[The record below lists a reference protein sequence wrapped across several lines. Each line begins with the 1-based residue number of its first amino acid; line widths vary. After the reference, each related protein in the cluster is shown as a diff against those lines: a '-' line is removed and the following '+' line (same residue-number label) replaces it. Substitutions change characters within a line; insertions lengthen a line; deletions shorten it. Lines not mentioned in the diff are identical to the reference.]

1 MRHADSHSGLTGRAA
16 TLWIRAIGL
25 MVLVALLAWPVGSTM
40 ADDEKPGTAGPTEKS
55 DDDGEA
61 DTTDDESAEA
71 EGSDDESER
80 ESATKKVGRR
90 INPTN
95 RSSHRPGSSL
105 QPGRPSKQPKPSHR
119 RGRDRDTDDSTTESE
134 DGATTGVDWESTFSL
149 SDFESPPEERTYV
162 FAFDDVDYGFVMN
175 QWARMT
181 GLPVLGDPPSGKVTY
196 ASAETLDY
204 KTARARIRQLLYNHE
219 KIYWMQRK
227 GNVFEVMLMSDA
239 PRQLQADYIKPS
251 LESFEAAQ
259 FDDDEVAMLLYTPE
273 SGSVDDLQAIR
284 DFMPDYMRTAPYQ
297 NSNSMTIFGKVIDIR
312 KYLELGD
319 LFSSAGDD
327 PRTPLQIPV
336 QHITATKAVQLLEQM
351 MDHGRSRGGAK
362 PSRSPRGKGS
372 DSMLSSGPTPAMLI
386 PFNEQKLILAKA
398 IPKQIDEI
406 YRLLE
411 LIDLPK
417 LGEFNP
423 IIIPLEHAR
432 ADELVSIIYPLA
444 NGGSAKKVSRTK
456 GKTSGSET
464 SSSTGLNIIPEPRTN
479 SLIVIGD
486 EEQIAKVYKLVDMF
500 DVPER
505 EAYRIIDVMHV
516 DAQELIETTN
526 KLMGVRTSGSKKG
539 ATSSKLVMNPTPT
552 GDSIIMAGPRQELD
566 KAEQI
571 IASLDLPSDKEE
583 PTLHQAQ
590 LFNAKPSVVAEMLT
604 GLDEL
609 EDRDRSS
616 GKPKA
621 PPKKGTS
628 KSRSGSAGGRFFS
641 DDASKTLFVMCTDQE
656 WETTYQSRIQEF
668 DRQAIPDT
676 TLIEITYITPEEAL
690 TTLQQLFPPG
700 RAGGSK
706 GKTPGG
712 SDDVRFVLTVGGLI
726 VANASPAQI
735 DKMHEVVA
743 QIDVDPLADV
753 ALVTR
758 IFDIQH
764 ADPTEVRALVETLVT
779 QASGGKASSKGRQ
792 SRRGKGKRSDGS
804 TIAGEAP
811 MRIAM
816 VGNRM
821 VVSADAEVMEEIEEL
836 VASVDLPDPDN
847 ELRVYTFG
855 SGTNVTSLS
864 QELTNL
870 FPNGSPRKRRGGGPK
885 GQPAGAGTSVIRFIP
900 QHVGRKLVV
909 SAPPELFPEIEQA
922 IEKLSPISDEVPLEW
937 RVFTLEYA
945 HAAEV
950 VALVDPILNAKMS
963 ELYEMG
969 ELAGGADGKGGSKQ
983 RKGRQDGKLTIM
995 PDATGGRIVVLAP
1008 SILMPEAEVLIKA
1021 FDVEESID
1029 ATVIRIVRVTNTD
1042 AEEMGNIIR
1051 AMISGQAPSPTP
1063 KRPRRGAEEKGRPRG
1078 IVIGGPMK
1086 VMVAAA
1092 PGGRSLVLSGAAR
1105 DVEEVESWIHEL
1117 DGEAE
1122 SIGTF
1127 KVYQVTYSDPWE
1139 LAETIMAFIDS
1150 GRGSGPKGADR
1161 KRNEDSLLGDF
1172 FEDFMPKSGPMI
1184 GREVI
1189 INVDA
1194 GSGTLVVQASP
1205 SKLRIVDELMELYE
1219 GKDGE
1224 EPLLTT
1230 GVDVSIPTLLY
1241 DLQHADAFD
1250 AVWTLQD
1257 YLGVLWNHPDP
1268 LPIVEEIPFTDT
1280 LVIKTNPKYFDEIK
1294 ALIAERIDMP
1304 GADKSPTR
1312 VEWRV
1317 IDGAIASEVAMKLAE
1332 QLVGIDVDIEVSGLD
1347 MKGLEELIPPV
1358 QPYIPAK
1365 DSIDE
1370 DASCVLPL
1378 CVTSAW
1384 NGLVAAASGQTAA
1397 GEDADS
1403 EPTEEEIRQML
1414 LQGSADGRS
1423 QASDE
1428 ADLLTEQEAD
1438 ADDESDEP
1446 LPMPKVRIRIDDKT
1460 GALVVEGPD
1469 DIVQEVM
1476 YKLDDIL
1483 EDIKE
1488 HPGRPDIR
1496 IYQLRYVDVDW
1507 AAQALDAMFNLKKA
1521 SSKSSTASIQ
1531 NQIRQLEAKIK
1542 AGAAKGGKGADPKAA
1557 TADQQ
1562 KLEALRAQLATASQ
1576 PSNIFVYPIPRN
1588 QSLGIRAN
1596 TGDFPAIVEF
1606 LATIDRPGETTFD
1619 FKIFEL
1625 VNRKA
1630 EEVEQMVKL
1639 LLGLDKPVS
1648 KSRAPTSGKP
1658 NPQQQQIQQLQDQLS
1673 QFQGSG
1679 AEGLSARPDQIK
1691 ITSDALTNSI
1701 AVFAPRQVIPRI
1713 EELIYQIENQPMPE
1727 RVIKT
1732 YALANADATEV
1743 VGHLKELFP
1752 GGTGRSRAPK
1762 KGSAGASTGFDPGTV
1777 NAPVFM
1783 AVTRTNTVFVQ
1794 ALDIDIPKIEAEI
1807 ERLDVPTEGDAVIA
1821 VKIKWGNPDSIARTL
1836 QQAFED
1842 RAGGGRKGGGAR
1854 GPGLKIIGDGD
1865 SNTVFIRGASPS
1877 LLEEI
1882 QAQII
1887 AMDTREGTQPRSIK
1901 IAEGTPTEVA
1911 QIVEA
1916 VYGGGR
1922 GKRGSAG
1929 SVKVTG
1935 DDASKQLFV
1944 IAPDELFADI
1954 EKLVSSLDVPS
1965 GFEHKLFNLEFMK
1978 ASDAVKQ
1985 LDAIVRPLAGGGGR
1999 RGGSRGGYAAVA
2011 DDRTQTI
2018 VAMGSPEILEQIT
2031 GLLEKLDV
2039 KEAQVAQIQSA
2050 FFSLTRARANEMAR
2064 NINNLFKQRRN
2075 EGQEAPRVEANQ
2087 STNSLIVLGTEEQ
2100 IKQIR
2105 EMIEKVE
2112 NETTETPLKNEV
2124 FTLVHAKADEAAEML
2139 KTFFQDRQRAYQ
2151 QAKVQ
2156 IPPAEIAVSITAD
2169 VATDQVLVLATESN
2183 MDLVRQRIQE
2193 LDQPGVGG
2201 KTAVV
2206 TRVYPI
2212 QYADPNGVVQAI
2224 NGMNP
2229 RGGRR
2234 QAPKDRISAT
2244 VEWQTSSVIVTA
2256 SGENQERI
2264 AELIVSMDEDRG
2276 SSVREIYKMVNGRAS
2291 DVADIANQIIRGG
2304 GRQSRQRGQQTTVVA
2319 NDALNSVVVSGMRS
2333 KVDDILELIKSLD
2346 LPPDQMAG
2354 RTPQV
2359 YPLKYA
2365 DPNAMIGVLRSSFPR
2380 VRGMRPDDY
2389 VDAAFAWGTGALVV
2403 TASQDNHAKVATL
2416 LEQIDVE
2423 TGGRQTHVLKLKH
2436 ANSDDLANRLS
2447 QIFGR
2452 STRRARDEVPMSISS
2467 DPGTNSL
2474 IVFANDKELASI
2486 QELLEKIDV
2495 PQDTETGL
2503 FVEIYR
2509 VRYADPGS
2517 LINTITTT
2525 FRTPRRGSPLDE
2537 VRASYDWGTSTL
2549 VISASKEKHERIAA
2563 LIAEVDIAGVN
2574 QRRTHI
2580 IKLKE
2585 ANAEEIARGFDQFLR
2600 ATRRNIR
2607 GGEVPMQVY
2616 ANPGTNS
2623 LVIYATDE
2631 ELAEIQDLL
2640 LVVDVKPD
2648 WLEDRQ
2654 IKSFK
2659 LTYADAWGLRG
2670 MILEM
2675 FRGGRNVSPADQVT
2689 SMADWGSNALV
2700 VSASS
2705 DNMEQIE
2712 KLIAEVD
2719 KKDASQRGV
2728 HVVQADHADSLARA
2742 LMATF
2747 GSTGRNRQQTITI
2760 TNPPGTD
2767 SLLIK
2772 ANDQEFEEIMAALDD
2787 LESLGEQIGGD
2798 VRVIRLEKSDA
2809 QELQTVVQEILRQ
2822 PGSRSGRGGELAGDV
2837 RVSVIPSANALI
2849 ISGETD
2855 ELDRIEPMIR
2865 DLDFQTVGPEAE
2877 IIRLVNV
2884 DPSRIEPILTRMYG
2898 DSSGR
2903 SRGRGEDV
2911 PVIVADD
2918 MSKTLLV
2925 YASPVDFHKIEALVA
2940 KLDTPDTQIASGV
2953 KIIPVQSGIN
2963 VSDLAAMLDSLLA
2976 EASRYESE
2984 ALGTT
2989 RKQVAI
2995 TADVRTNTIIA
3006 AGAPSQFAEVE
3017 RIVRSLESMGP
3028 RGGDTT
3034 IILKTKNI
3042 SADDIKRL
3050 IEQMQNESSSSSSRS
3065 RRR

>member
-1 MRHADSHSGLTGRAA
+1 MRHADSHSGLTGRAV

-25 MVLVALLAWPVGSTM
+25 MLMVALLTWPVGSTL
-40 ADDEKPGTAGPTEKS
+40 ADDEKPGSAGPTEKS
-55 DDDGEA
+55 DDNGEA
-61 DTTDDESAEA
+61 DDSEATNDEEPAEA
-71 EGSDDESER
+71 EGSDDESEQ
-80 ESATKKVGRR
+80 ESAKKKLGRR

-95 RSSHRPGSSL
+95 RSAQRIGSSL
-105 QPGRPSKQPKPSHR
+105 QPGRPSKQPKSSHR

-134 DGATTGVDWESTFSL
+134 DGDFTGTDWASAFSL
-149 SDFESPPEERTYV
+149 SDFESPPEERTYA
-162 FAFDDVDYGFVMN
+162 FAFDDVDYATVMN

-204 KTARARIRQLLYNHE
+204 KAARGRINKLLFNHE
-219 KIYWMQRK
+219 KIYWMLRT
-227 GNVFEVMLMSDA
+227 GNVFEVMLMSDV
-239 PRQLQADYIKPS
+239 PRHLPTDRIKPS

-259 FDDDEVAMLLYTPE
+259 FDDDEVAMLLYTPP

-297 NSNSMTIFGKVIDIR
+297 SSNSMTIFGKVIDIR
-312 KYLELGD
+312 KYLQLND

-336 QHITATKAVQLLEQM
+336 QHITATKAVELLEQM

-423 IIIPLEHAR
+423 IVIPLEHAR

-444 NGGSAKKVSRTK
+444 NGGSPKKRTPSK
-456 GKTSGSET
+456 KSASGT
-464 SSSTGLNIIPEPRTN
+464 SSPTGLNIIPEPRTN
-479 SLIVIGD
+479 SLIVIGNQ
-486 EEQIAKVYKLVDMF
+486 EQIAKVYTLVDLF
-500 DVPER
+500 DVPET
-505 EAYRIIDVMHV
+505 ETYRIIDVVHV
-516 DAQELIETTN
+516 DAEELIETTN
-526 KLMGVRTSGSKKG
+526 KLMGGRSIGKG
-539 ATSSKLVMNPTPT
+539 KASSKGGLVMNPTPT
-552 GDSIIMAGPRQELD
+552 GGSIIMSGPRQELD

-571 IASLDLPSDKEE
+571 IVSLDRPFDQEE

-609 EDRDRSS
+609 EDSDRSS
-616 GKPKA
+616 GKGKA
-621 PPKKGTS
+621 PSKKGTS
-628 KSRSGSAGGRFFS
+628 KSRSGSGRGRFFS

-656 WETTYQSRIQEF
+656 WETKYQSRIQEF

-690 TTLQQLFPPG
+690 TTLQQLFPPA

-706 GKTPGG
+706 GKTLGG
-712 SDDVRFVLTVGGLI
+712 SDDVRFALTVGGLI

-735 DKMHEVVA
+735 DKMREVVA

-753 ALVTR
+753 TLTTR

-779 QASGGKASSKGRQ
+779 QASGGKASAKGRP
-792 SRRGKGKRSDGS
+792 SRRGKGKRSDAS

-821 VVSADAEVMEEIEEL
+821 VISADAEVMEEIEEL
-836 VASVDLPDPDN
+836 IASVDLPDPDN

-855 SGTNVTSLS
+855 SGTNVNSLS

-870 FPNGSPRKRRGGGPK
+870 FPNGSPRKRRGGGAK
-885 GQPAGAGTSVIRFIP
+885 GQPAGTSVIRFIP

-945 HAAEV
+945 DAAEV

-969 ELAGGADGKGGSKQ
+969 ELPGAADGPAGKKQ
-983 RKGRQDGKLTIM
+983 RRSRQDGKLTIM

-1008 SILMPEAEVLIKA
+1008 SILMPEAEALIKA

-1063 KRPRRGAEEKGRPRG
+1063 KRPRRGEEKGRPRG
-1078 IVIGGPMK
+1078 IVIGGPLK

-1161 KRNEDSLLGDF
+1161 NKNQDSLLGGF

-1189 INVDA
+1189 INVDS

-1219 GKDGE
+1219 GTDDS
-1224 EPLLTT
+1224 EPLIDLN
-1230 GVDVSIPTLLY
+1230 VPSIPTLLY

-1257 YLGVLWNHPDP
+1257 YLSVLWNHPDP

-1294 ALIAERIDMP
+1294 ALIAERIDTE

-1317 IDGAIASEVAMKLAE
+1317 IDGAIASEVALKLKE
-1332 QLVGIDVDIEVSGLD
+1332 QLVGFDVDIEVSGLD
-1347 MKGLEELIPPV
+1347 MKSLEELIPVV
-1358 QPYIPAK
+1358 QPYVPGR
-1365 DSIDE
+1365 DSIEE

-1384 NGLVAAASGQTAA
+1384 NSLVSAASGQTAA
-1397 GEDADS
+1397 DEDADS

-1414 LQGSADGRS
+1414 LKGSADGSS

-1428 ADLLTEQEAD
+1428 SDLLTEHEAE

-1446 LPMPKVRIRIDDKT
+1446 QPKPKVRIRIDDKT
-1460 GALVVEGPD
+1460 GALIVEGPD

-1476 YKLDDIL
+1476 YTLDDIL

-1496 IYQLRYVDVDW
+1496 VYQLRYVDVDW
-1507 AAQALDAMFNLKKA
+1507 AAQALEAMFNLKKP
-1521 SSKSSTASIQ
+1521 SSKTSSAAIQ
-1531 NQIRQLEAKIK
+1531 QQIKQLEAKKK
-1542 AGAAKGGKGADPKAA
+1542 AAGAKGGKAADPKAA
-1557 TADQQ
+1557 AADDQ
-1562 KLEALRAQLATASQ
+1562 KLEALRTQLASASQ

-1588 QSLGIRAN
+1588 QSLGIRAK
-1596 TGDFPAIVEF
+1596 TGDFPAIVEL

-1648 KSRAPTSGKP
+1648 KSRAPTSGKA

-1673 QFQGSG
+1673 QLKGSG
-1679 AEGLSARPDQIK
+1679 GEGLSARPDQIK
-1691 ITSDALTNSI
+1691 ITSDALTNTI
-1701 AVFAPRQVIPRI
+1701 FVLAPRQVIPM
-1713 EELIYQIENQPMPE
+1713 IENLINQIDEQPMPE
-1727 RVIKT
+1727 RVIET
-1732 YALANADATEV
+1732 FALANADATEV

-1752 GGTGRSRAPK
+1752 GIGRSRGTK
-1762 KGSAGASTGFDPGTV
+1762 KSGGGATEGYVPGTV
-1777 NAPVFM
+1777 NAPVFL
-1783 AVTRTNTVFVQ
+1783 AVARTNTVFVQ
-1794 ALDIDIPKIEAEI
+1794 AMDIDIPKIAIEI
-1807 ERLDVPTEGDAVIA
+1807 ERLDVHTEGDAVIP
-1821 VKIKWGNPDSIARTL
+1821 VKIKWGNPDSIARTM

-1842 RAGGGRKGGGAR
+1842 RAGRGGKGGAR
-1854 GPGLKIIGDGD
+1854 GSALKIIGDSD

-1877 LLEEI
+1877 MLEEI
-1882 QAQII
+1882 QNLI
-1887 AMDTREGTQPRSIK
+1887 ASMDTSEGTQPRPIQ
-1901 IAEGTPTEVA
+1901 IAEGTPSEIA
-1911 QIVEA
+1911 QIVES

-1922 GKRGSAG
+1922 GGKGGIRGSGG
-1929 SVKVTG
+1929 SVKVIPA
-1935 DDASKQLFV
+1935 DVSKQLFV
-1944 IAPDELFADI
+1944 IAPDDLFTDI
-1954 EKLVSSLDVPS
+1954 EALVRTLDVPS
-1965 GFEHKLFNLEFMK
+1965 GF
-1978 ASDAVKQ
+1978 
-1985 LDAIVRPLAGGGGR
+1985 
-1999 RGGSRGGYAAVA
+1999 AA
-2011 DDRTQTI
+2011 T
-2018 VAMGSPEILEQIT
+2018 
-2031 GLLEKLDV
+2031 
-2039 KEAQVAQIQSA
+2039 
-2050 FFSLTRARANEMAR
+2050 
-2064 NINNLFKQRRN
+2064 
-2075 EGQEAPRVEANQ
+2075 
-2087 STNSLIVLGTEEQ
+2087 
-2100 IKQIR
+2100 
-2105 EMIEKVE
+2105 
-2112 NETTETPLKNEV
+2112 
-2124 FTLVHAKADEAAEML
+2124 
-2139 KTFFQDRQRAYQ
+2139 
-2151 QAKVQ
+2151 
-2156 IPPAEIAVSITAD
+2156 
-2169 VATDQVLVLATESN
+2169 
-2183 MDLVRQRIQE
+2183 
-2193 LDQPGVGG
+2193 
-2201 KTAVV
+2201 V

-2212 QYADPNGVVQAI
+2212 QHADPNGVVQAI
-2224 NGMNP
+2224 NGLSP
-2229 RGGRR
+2229 RGGRGR
-2234 QAPKDRISAT
+2234 GANEDRIAAT
-2244 VEWQTSSVIVTA
+2244 VERRTSSVIVTA
-2256 SGENQERI
+2256 SDENQERI
-2264 AELIVSMDEDRG
+2264 AELI
-2276 SSVREIYKMVNGRAS
+2276 
-2291 DVADIANQIIRGG
+2291 
-2304 GRQSRQRGQQTTVVA
+2304 
-2319 NDALNSVVVSGMRS
+2319 
-2333 KVDDILELIKSLD
+2333 
-2346 LPPDQMAG
+2346 
-2354 RTPQV
+2354 
-2359 YPLKYA
+2359 
-2365 DPNAMIGVLRSSFPR
+2365 
-2380 VRGMRPDDY
+2380 
-2389 VDAAFAWGTGALVV
+2389 
-2403 TASQDNHAKVATL
+2403 
-2416 LEQIDVE
+2416 
-2423 TGGRQTHVLKLKH
+2423 
-2436 ANSDDLANRLS
+2436 
-2447 QIFGR
+2447 
-2452 STRRARDEVPMSISS
+2452 
-2467 DPGTNSL
+2467 
-2474 IVFANDKELASI
+2474 
-2486 QELLEKIDV
+2486 
-2495 PQDTETGL
+2495 
-2503 FVEIYR
+2503 
-2509 VRYADPGS
+2509 
-2517 LINTITTT
+2517 
-2525 FRTPRRGSPLDE
+2525 
-2537 VRASYDWGTSTL
+2537 
-2549 VISASKEKHERIAA
+2549 
-2563 LIAEVDIAGVN
+2563 AEVDVEGLN
-2574 QRRTHI
+2574 PRRTHV

-2585 ANAEEIARGFDQFLR
+2585 ADAEEVARGFQQFLR
-2600 ATRRNIR
+2600 ATRRNLR
-2607 GGEVPMQVY
+2607 SGEISMQVY
-2616 ANPGTNS
+2616 AEPGTNS
-2623 LVIYATDE
+2623 LVIYATDD
-2631 ELAEIQDLL
+2631 ELAEIQSLL
-2640 LVVDVKPD
+2640 LVVDVKPE
-2648 WLEDRQ
+2648 WMEKRQ

-2659 LTYADAWGLRG
+2659 LTYAEAWGIKG
-2670 MILEM
+2670 MIDQM
-2675 FRGGRNVSPADQVT
+2675 FRSRGRNPSPADQVT
-2689 SMADWGSNALV
+2689 SMADGGSNALV
-2700 VSASS
+2700 VSASR

-2712 KLIAEVD
+2712 KLIAEVNQ
-2719 KKDASQRGV
+2719 KDASQREV
-2728 HVVQADHADSLARA
+2728 HVVQADHADSVARA
-2742 LMATF
+2742 LTEAF
-2747 GSTGRNRQQTITI
+2747 GARRRGGQQTVTI

-2772 ANDQEFEEIMAALDD
+2772 ANETEFAEILVVLHD
-2787 LESLGEQIGGD
+2787 LESVSAEIGGD

-2809 QELQTVVQEILRQ
+2809 TELQSVVQEILRQ
-2822 PGSRSGRGGELAGDV
+2822 PGSRSRRGGELAGGV

-2849 ISGETD
+2849 ISGETE

-2865 DLDFQTVGPEAE
+2865 DLDFQTVGSEAE
-2877 IIRLVNV
+2877 IIRLVHV

-2898 DSSGR
+2898 DTRSGR
-2903 SRGRGEDV
+2903 SGRRGEDV

-2918 MSKTLLV
+2918 ASQTLLV
-2925 YASPVDFHKIEALVA
+2925 YASPVDFHKIETLVA
-2940 KLDTPDTQIASGV
+2940 KLDTPDTQIASGI

-2963 VSDLAAMLDSLLA
+2963 VSDLAAMLDSLADEWARYEA
-2976 EASRYESE
+2976 EAS
-2984 ALGTT
+2984 GTT
-2989 RKQVAI
+2989 RKQVVI
-2995 TADVRTNTIIA
+2995 TADVRTNAIIV
-3006 AGAPSQFAEVE
+3006 AGAPSRFSEIEQL
-3017 RIVRSLESMGP
+3017 VRTLESMGP
-3028 RGGDTT
+3028 RGGEKT

-3050 IEQMQNESSSSSSRS
+3050 IEQMSNESSSSSSRS

>member
-1 MRHADSHSGLTGRAA
+1 MRHADSHSGLTGRAV

-25 MVLVALLAWPVGSTM
+25 MLMVALLTWPVGSAV
-40 ADDEKPGTAGPTEKS
+40 ADDEKPGSAGPTEKS
-55 DDDGEA
+55 DDNGEA
-61 DTTDDESAEA
+61 DDSEATNDEEPAEA
-71 EGSDDESER
+71 EGSDDESEQ
-80 ESATKKVGRR
+80 ESAKKKLGRR

-134 DGATTGVDWESTFSL
+134 DGATTGTGWASTFSL
-149 SDFESPPEERTYV
+149 SDFESPPEERTYA
-162 FAFDDVDYGFVMN
+162 FAFDDVDYGAVMN
-175 QWARMT
+175 HWARMT

-196 ASAETLDY
+196 ASTETLDY
-204 KTARARIRQLLYNHE
+204 KTALGRINQLLFNHE
-219 KIYWMQRK
+219 KIYWMLRTED
-227 GNVFEVMLMSDA
+227 NVFLVMLMSDV
-239 PRQLQADYIKPS
+239 PRYLPVDRIKPS
-251 LESFEAAQ
+251 LEAFEAAEL
-259 FDDDEVAMLLYTPE
+259 DDEEVAMLLYTPP

-297 NSNSMTIFGKVIDIR
+297 SSNSMTIFGKVIDIR
-312 KYLELGD
+312 KYLQLND

-327 PRTPLQIPV
+327 PRTPRQIPV
-336 QHITATKAVQLLEQM
+336 QHITATKAVELLEQM
-351 MDHGRSRGGAK
+351 MDHGRGRGGAK

-398 IPKQIDEI
+398 IPKQIAEI

-444 NGGSAKKVSRTK
+444 DGGSPKKVSRTK
-456 GKTSGSET
+456 GKSSGSET

-479 SLIVIGD
+479 SLIVIGN
-486 EEQIAKVYKLVDMF
+486 EEQIAKVYTLVDLF
-500 DVPER
+500 DVPET
-505 EAYRIIDVMHV
+505 ETYRIIDVVHV
-516 DAQELIETTN
+516 DAEELIETTN
-526 KLMGVRTSGSKKG
+526 KLMGVRTSSKGK
-539 ATSSKLVMNPTPT
+539 TPSKFVMNPTPT
-552 GDSIIMAGPRQELD
+552 GDSIIMVGDRQRLD
-566 KAEQI
+566 KAAQI
-571 IASLDLPSDKEE
+571 IAELDVPSTEAE

-590 LFNAKPSVVAEMLT
+590 LYSAKPSAVAEMLT
-604 GLDEL
+604 GLDQL

-616 GKPKA
+616 GKSKA
-621 PPKKGTS
+621 PSKKGTS
-628 KSRSGSAGGRFFS
+628 KSRSGSGGGRFFS

-656 WETTYQSRIQEF
+656 WETKYQPRIQEF

-690 TTLQQLFPPG
+690 TTLQQLFPPA

-758 IFDIQH
+758 IFDILH

-779 QASGGKASSKGRQ
+779 QASGGKASAKGWP

-821 VVSADAEVMEEIEEL
+821 VISADAEVMDEIADL
-836 VASVDLPDPDN
+836 ISSVDLSDPEN

-855 SGTNVTSLS
+855 SGTNVNSLS
-864 QELTNL
+864 QELTIL
-870 FPNGSPRKRRGGGPK
+870 FPNGSPKRRRGGAK
-885 GQPAGAGTSVIRFIP
+885 GQPAGESVIRFMP

-945 HAAEV
+945 DAAEV

-969 ELAGGADGKGGSKQ
+969 ELPGAADGPAGKKQ
-983 RKGRQDGKLTIM
+983 GRSRQDGKLTIM

-1008 SILMPEAEVLIKA
+1008 SILMPEAEALIKA

-1063 KRPRRGAEEKGRPRG
+1063 KRPRRGAQEKGRLRG
-1078 IVIGGPMK
+1078 IVIGGPLK

-1161 KRNEDSLLGDF
+1161 KKNEDSLLGGF

-1189 INVDA
+1189 INVDS

-1219 GKDGE
+1219 GTDDS
-1224 EPLLTT
+1224 EPLIDLN
-1230 GVDVSIPTLLY
+1230 VPSIPTLLY

-1294 ALIAERIDMP
+1294 ALIAERIDME

-1317 IDGAIASEVAMKLAE
+1317 IDGAIASEVALKLKE
-1332 QLVGIDVDIEVSGLD
+1332 QLVGFDVDIEVSGLD

-1365 DSIDE
+1365 DSIEE

-1378 CVTSAW
+1378 CVTTAW
-1384 NGLVAAASGQTAA
+1384 NGLVSAASGQPAA
-1397 GEDADS
+1397 GEDTDS

-1414 LQGSADGRS
+1414 LKGSADGSS
-1423 QASDE
+1423 QVSDE
-1428 ADLLTEQEAD
+1428 SDLLSEQEAD

-1446 LPMPKVRIRIDDKT
+1446 QPKPKVRIRIDDKT

-1488 HPGRPDIR
+1488 HPGRADIR

-1521 SSKSSTASIQ
+1521 SSKGSTASIQ
-1531 NQIRQLEAKIK
+1531 IQIRQLEAKKK
-1542 AGAAKGGKGADPKAA
+1542 AAGAKGGKGADPKASA
-1557 TADQQ
+1557 ADDQ
-1562 KLEALRAQLATASQ
+1562 KLEALRGQLASASQ

-1588 QSLGIRAN
+1588 QSLGIRAK

-1625 VNRKA
+1625 VHRKA
-1630 EEVEQMVKL
+1630 GEVEQMIKL

-1673 QFQGSG
+1673 QLKGSG
-1679 AEGLSARPDQIK
+1679 GEGLAARPDQIK
-1691 ITSDALTNSI
+1691 ITSDALTNTI
-1701 AVFAPRQVIPRI
+1701 FVLAPRQVIPLI
-1713 EELIYQIENQPMPE
+1713 EDLINQIDEQPMPE
-1727 RVIKT
+1727 RVIET
-1732 YALANADATEV
+1732 FALANADATEV

-1752 GGTGRSRAPK
+1752 GIGRSRGTK
-1762 KGSAGASTGFDPGTV
+1762 KSGAGATEGYVPGTV
-1777 NAPVFM
+1777 NAPVFL
-1783 AVTRTNTVFVQ
+1783 AVARTNTVFVQ
-1794 ALDIDIPKIEAEI
+1794 AMDIDIPKIEAEI
-1807 ERLDVPTEGDAVIA
+1807 KRLDEPTEGDAVIA
-1821 VKIKWGNPDSIARTL
+1821 VKIKWGNPDSIARTM

-1842 RAGGGRKGGGAR
+1842 RAGRGGKGGAR
-1854 GPGLKIIGDGD
+1854 GSALKIIGDSD
-1865 SNTVFIRGASPS
+1865 SNTVFIRGAAPS
-1877 LLEEI
+1877 MLEEI
-1882 QAQII
+1882 QDLI
-1887 AMDTREGTQPRSIK
+1887 ASMDTPEGTQPHTIK
-1901 IAEGTPTEVA
+1901 IAEGTPSEIA
-1911 QIVEA
+1911 QIVES

-1922 GKRGSAG
+1922 GGRGGKRGSGG
-1929 SVKVTG
+1929 SVKVIG
-1935 DDASKQLFV
+1935 ADASKQLFV
-1944 IAPDELFADI
+1944 IAPDDLYEDI
-1954 EKLVSSLDVPS
+1954 KALVSSLDVPS
-1965 GFEHKLFNLEFMK
+1965 GFEHKLFKLEFMK

-2011 DDRTQTI
+2011 DDRMQTI
-2018 VAMGSPEILEQIT
+2018 VAMGSPEILEHVT
-2031 GLLEKLDV
+2031 GLLEELDV
-2039 KEAQVAQIQSA
+2039 KDALLAQIRSA
-2050 FFSLTRARANEMAR
+2050 FFKLKTARANEMAR
-2064 NINNLFKQRRN
+2064 NINNLFKQRGRN
-2075 EGQEAPRVEANQ
+2075 EGQEPPRVEANQ
-2087 STNSLIVLGTEEQ
+2087 STNSILVLGTEEQ
-2100 IKQIR
+2100 INQIR
-2105 EMIEKVE
+2105 EMIDKVE
-2112 NETTETPLKNEV
+2112 NETIETPLKNEV
-2124 FTLVHAKADEAAEML
+2124 FTLLHTKADEVAEML

-2156 IPPAEIAVSITAD
+2156 IPAVELAVSVTAD
-2169 VATDQVLVLATESN
+2169 VATGQVLVLATDSN
-2183 MDLVRQRIQE
+2183 MKLVRQRIEE
-2193 LDQPGVGG
+2193 LDQPGVGSM
-2201 KTAVV
+2201 TAVV

-2212 QYADPNGVVQAI
+2212 QHADPNGVVQAI
-2224 NGMNP
+2224 NGLSP
-2229 RGGRR
+2229 RGSRGRG
-2234 QAPKDRISAT
+2234 PNKDRIAAT
-2244 VEWQTSSVIVTA
+2244 VERQTSSVIVTA

-2264 AELIVSMDEDRG
+2264 AELI
-2276 SSVREIYKMVNGRAS
+2276 
-2291 DVADIANQIIRGG
+2291 
-2304 GRQSRQRGQQTTVVA
+2304 
-2319 NDALNSVVVSGMRS
+2319 
-2333 KVDDILELIKSLD
+2333 
-2346 LPPDQMAG
+2346 
-2354 RTPQV
+2354 
-2359 YPLKYA
+2359 
-2365 DPNAMIGVLRSSFPR
+2365 
-2380 VRGMRPDDY
+2380 
-2389 VDAAFAWGTGALVV
+2389 
-2403 TASQDNHAKVATL
+2403 
-2416 LEQIDVE
+2416 
-2423 TGGRQTHVLKLKH
+2423 
-2436 ANSDDLANRLS
+2436 
-2447 QIFGR
+2447 
-2452 STRRARDEVPMSISS
+2452 
-2467 DPGTNSL
+2467 
-2474 IVFANDKELASI
+2474 
-2486 QELLEKIDV
+2486 
-2495 PQDTETGL
+2495 
-2503 FVEIYR
+2503 
-2509 VRYADPGS
+2509 
-2517 LINTITTT
+2517 
-2525 FRTPRRGSPLDE
+2525 
-2537 VRASYDWGTSTL
+2537 
-2549 VISASKEKHERIAA
+2549 
-2563 LIAEVDIAGVN
+2563 AEVDVEGLN
-2574 QRRTHI
+2574 PRRTHI

-2585 ANAEEIARGFDQFLR
+2585 ANAEEVARGFQQFLQ
-2600 ATRRNIR
+2600 ATRRRVR
-2607 GGEVPMQVY
+2607 GGEIPMQVY
-2616 ANPGTNS
+2616 ADPGTNS
-2623 LVIYATDE
+2623 LVIYASDE
-2631 ELAEIQDLL
+2631 ELAEIQSLL

-2648 WLEDRQ
+2648 WMEKRE

-2659 LTYADAWGLRG
+2659 LTYADAWGVRG
-2670 MILEM
+2670 MITEM
-2675 FRGGRNVSPADQVT
+2675 FRSRGRNPSPADQVT
-2689 SMADWGSNALV
+2689 SMADGSSNALV
-2700 VSASS
+2700 VSASR

-2719 KKDASQRGV
+2719 QKDASQREV
-2728 HVVQADHADSLARA
+2728 HVVQADHADSVARA
-2742 LMATF
+2742 LTEAF
-2747 GSTGRNRQQTITI
+2747 GARSRRGQQTVTI

-2772 ANDQEFEEIMAALDD
+2772 ATEREFAEILVVLDE
-2787 LESLGEQIGGD
+2787 LESVSAEIGGD

-2809 QELQTVVQEILRQ
+2809 VELQSVVQEILRQ
-2822 PGSRSGRGGELAGDV
+2822 PGSSRRRGGELAGDV

-2849 ISGETD
+2849 ISGETE

-2925 YASPVDFHKIEALVA
+2925 YASPVDFHKIETLVA
-2940 KLDTPDTQIASGV
+2940 KLDTPDTQIAPGI
-2953 KIIPVQSGIN
+2953 KIIPVQAGIN
-2963 VSDLAAMLDSLLA
+2963 VSDLAATLDSLLA
-2976 EASRYESE
+2976 ESSRYEAE
-2984 ALGTT
+2984 ALGIP

-2995 TADVRTNTIIA
+2995 TADVRTNTIIV
-3006 AGAPSQFAEVE
+3006 AGAPSRFAEVE
-3017 RIVRSLESMGP
+3017 QLVRTLESMGP
-3028 RGGDTT
+3028 AGGRKT
-3034 IILKTKNI
+3034 IILKVNTMNPE
-3042 SADDIKRL
+3042 DLKRV
-3050 IEQMQNESSSSSSRS
+3050 IEQMSSESSSSSSRS
-3065 RRR
+3065 SRRRR